1 MSDRTTEFGSAAYS
15 TLVST
20 VRQLKA
26 DDALRLVT
34 VLVPSEHV
42 GVAAR
47 RALAAG
53 EGRPGIAAVQVL
65 TLRRLAESLAA
76 ADLVAQGRRPLT
88 TTSLA
93 GAVRDVLRDRAGLFE
108 PVAQQIGTVRAL
120 AEAHRSLRAVPAPE
134 QAGAGVAIAEET
146 VRIHRDLLARTA
158 TTTYDEAD
166 LLRAARDRARQIDG
180 PVVAFLLHDLDPDE
194 QALLE
199 ALPDRYTIR
208 GAGTAP
214 TATRVLHAS
223 DPDDEVRAALREVM
237 GALRQDVPGHR
248 IAVLYGSADPYAR
261 LLHEHLRR
269 AGITYFG
276 RGIRST
282 LDNPIGRGFL
292 RMLELPDH
300 GFRRDEVLAWIADA
314 PVRRQGRRAPS
325 SRWERASRA
334 AGVVKD
340 QHWDRLRP
348 YADQRADRNPAAAGA
363 ARGLADFVDDLRA
376 RFAALAVATSWTDVA
391 AAARALWEAVLAPP
405 DEAGLSPDDDR
416 AVGRVRAALDGIERL
431 AGDGDLRSLRELLE
445 LQLADDLDRVGKIGV
460 GVHVGA
466 VADGYG
472 AVVDRLVIVGAAE
485 GVLPTRPADDPLL
498 PDRVRVHTAGVLPTT
513 TERVTRQ
520 RREFDAALAAAP
532 DDGRTVS
539 FPRGDLRGGGE
550 RVPSRWLLPSLRL
563 LSGNDELVITGW
575 ADAYGLIEMPSYS
588 GAVLAAEPATPQEW
602 RQRAAATGQPADD
615 LADTLR
621 RLRARRR
628 SPEFTAFAGNLRGA
642 DLPDPTEG
650 APISPSALEQW
661 AKCPWAYFVGYLL
674 RAEPVEQPEDVVRV
688 SALVRGNLVHRALEG
703 LVDQARAEGWAPE
716 PHQPWPPQSWD
727 ALERHA
733 RAAFAKAE
741 TDGLTG
747 FPLLWE
753 EDSAALL
760 ADLRQW
766 LTRDDERRARLGGLT
781 PLEEEWSF
789 GGRDRPAVSLDLGD
803 GRQLHLRG
811 TVDRIDAD
819 GDGRLVVTDYK
830 TGKRKTKKEEQVW
843 DGGRRLQ
850 LPLYALAAAKHF
862 GHPDGEPLRAAYWY
876 TSRREGFRDDIETID
891 DAARGSATDT
901 VRAVVDAI
909 VHGVFPARPTADG
922 TYYQGK
928 KTSWVSCAA
937 CDPDGLGELIHP
949 AWEQLAESDDLLA
962 LPEVHAL
969 LFPAE
974 DTA

>member
-20 VRQLKA
+20 VRELKA
-26 DDALRLVT
+26 GDALRLVT
-34 VLVPSEHV
+34 VLVPTEYV

-47 RALAAG
+47 RALAHG
-53 EGRPGIAAVQVL
+53 GGRPGIAAVQVL

-76 ADLVAQGRRPLT
+76 TDLVAEGRRPLT

-93 GAVRDVLRDRAGLFE
+93 GTVRDVLRDAPGLFE
-108 PVAQQIGTVRAL
+108 PVAAQIGTVRAL
-120 AEAHRSLRAVPAPE
+120 ADAHRSLRPVPAPE
-134 QAGAGVAIAEET
+134 QAADGVAVAQET
-146 VRIHRDLLARTA
+146 VRIHRELLARTA
-158 TTTYDEAD
+158 TTTYDETD
-166 LLRAARDRARQIDG
+166 LLRVARDHAGRIDG
-180 PVVAFLLHDLDPDE
+180 PVVAFLLHNLELEEQSLLD
-194 QALLE
+194 
-199 ALPDRYTIR
+199 ALPDHHTIR
-208 GAGTAP
+208 GLDTAP
-214 TATRVLHAS
+214 TASRVLHAS
-223 DPDDEVRAALREVM
+223 DPDDEVRAAVREVM
-237 GALRQDVPGHR
+237 SALRRDVPGHR
-248 IAVLYGSADPYAR
+248 IAVLYGSTDPYAR

-292 RMLELPDH
+292 GMLELPDH

-314 PVRRQGRRAPS
+314 PVRHQGRRAPS

-348 YADQRADRNPAAAGA
+348 YADQRADRTPAAAEA

-376 RFAALAVATSWTDVA
+376 RFAALEEATSWTEVA

-405 DEAGLSPDDDR
+405 DEAGLPPDDDR
-416 AVGRVRAALDGIERL
+416 AVRRVRAALEGIERL
-431 AGDGDLRSLRELLE
+431 PGDGELRSLRELLE

-460 GVHVGA
+460 GVHVGP
-466 VADGYG
+466 VADGHG
-472 AVVDRLVIVGAAE
+472 ADVDRLIIVGAAE

-498 PDRVRVHTAGVLPTT
+498 PDRVRVHTHGVLPTT
-513 TERVTRQ
+513 TELVARQ
-520 RREFDAALAAAP
+520 RRDFHAALAAAP
-532 DDGRTVS
+532 EQGRTVS

-563 LSGNDELVITGW
+563 LSGDDELVITDW
-575 ADAYGLIEMPSYS
+575 SDASGLVEMPSYS

-602 RQRAAATGQPADD
+602 RQRAAATGQLADD

-621 RLRARRR
+621 GLRARRR
-628 SPEFTAFAGNLRGA
+628 SPGFTVFAGNLRGA
-642 DLPDPTEG
+642 VLPDPTEG

-661 AKCPWAYFVGYLL
+661 ARCPWAYFVRHLL
-674 RAEPVEQPEDVVRV
+674 RAEPVEQPEEVVRV
-688 SALVRGNLVHRALEG
+688 SALDRGNIVHRALEG

-716 PHQPWPPQSWD
+716 PHQPWPARSWD
-727 ALERHA
+727 TLERLA
-733 RAAFAKAE
+733 RAAFKKAE
-741 TDGLTG
+741 ADGRTG

-766 LTRDDERRARLGGLT
+766 LPRDDERRARLGGLT

-789 GGRDRPAVSLDLGD
+789 GGRDQPPVSLDLGD
-803 GRQLHLRG
+803 GRRLHLRG
-811 TVDRIDAD
+811 TVDRIDTDA
-819 GDGRLVVTDYK
+819 DGRLVVTDYK
-830 TGKRKTKKEEQVW
+830 TGKRKTKSEERAW

-850 LPLYALAAAKHF
+850 LPLYALAAAAHF
-862 GHPDGEPLRAAYWY
+862 GHPDGEPLQAAYWY
-876 TSRREGFRDDIETID
+876 TSRREGFRDDVETID
-891 DAARGSATDT
+891 DAARRSATDT
-901 VRAVVDAI
+901 VRAVVDGI
-909 VHGVFPARPTADG
+909 VHGVFPARPTTDG
-922 TYYQGK
+922 AYYQGK
-928 KTSWVSCAA
+928 STARISCRA

-949 AWEQLAESDDLLA
+949 SWAQLAESADLIA

-974 DTA
+974 DPA